1 MDAAGK
7 NTKAIKE
14 YIATQLKQDK
24 EMRQMSIRRFGRPVD
39 GAQVKSAETAGR
51 PMHAW
56 RSVRKTG
63 AVPENES
70 PLAWRE
76 GCFYAIRRASPQTHS
91 TAENALKGIS
101 RFYMSYCRPF
111 ASIGLFSVCWLPLV
125 GCRLLVALR
134 RFRTVNARFCIVNY
148 RFAFSI
154 SLIFVRG
161 DFFAASVM

>member
-1 MDAAGK
+1 
-7 NTKAIKE
+7 
-14 YIATQLKQDK
+14 
-24 EMRQMSIRRFGRPVD
+24 MSIRRFGRLVD
-39 GAQVKSAETAGR
+39 GAQVKSAEIAGR

-111 ASIGLFSVCWLPLV
+111 ASIGLFSVCWFPLV
-125 GCRLLVALR
+125 GCLAPFSHRKRAILHRKLSVCFLHILDFCAGGFLCGFGYVMTELPPLPPCPCLLSSAPVS
-134 RFRTVNARFCIVNY
+134 FCP
-148 RFAFSI
+148 RPQSP
-154 SLIFVRG
+154 
-161 DFFAASVM
+161 